1 MSTRISGLALALLVF
16 AVQPGCNSDDEA
28 VFSQGDNLEGKPK
41 ATLLGELEGAIGTNG
56 DGSPKEP
63 EVVASVRY
71 KAKITSNSGASIC
84 SGEIGIDI
92 LSDFNMKFPNAFL
105 DCVSLRID
113 LGGILGAQQ
122 AAAGSQATGQGKISH
137 DGQVLAMESIA
148 NATFAPPRPLLVG
161 PIVQQEDKYKGFK
174 RTSEHTMTYTND
186 AGESAEATGSFDIKV
201 INHQTTFKYEGNE
214 FDKVMHWEMTS
225 NFDAPAKHGLT
236 FKKWTWFWNTRPI
249 MIPGFVIEGSLGDFI
264 EGDSAEMAEAL
275 TGVLKIELYVKEY
288 DMK

>member
-1 MSTRISGLALALLVF
+1 MSTRIPGLALAMLVF
-16 AVQPGCNSDDEA
+16 AAQPGCNSEDEA

-41 ATLLGELEGAIGTNG
+41 ATLLGELEGLGANG
-56 DGSPKEP
+56 DGTPKDP

-84 SGEIGIDI
+84 NGEIGIEI

-113 LGGILGAQQ
+113 LGGVLGAQQ
-122 AAAGSQATGQGKISH
+122 ASAGSQTGKGKISH
-137 DGQVLAMESIA
+137 DGQVLAMETIA
-148 NATFAPPRPLLVG
+148 NATFDPPRPLVVG

-186 AGESAEATGSFDIKV
+186 AGEKAEARGSFDIKV
-201 INHQTTFKYEGNE
+201 INHQTTFKYDGNE
-214 FDKVMHWEMTS
+214 FDKVMHWEMSS
-225 NFDAPAKHGLT
+225 NFDVPAKHGLT

-264 EGDSAEMAEAL
+264 QGDSAEMAEAL
-275 TGVLKIELYVKEY
+275 TGILKIELYVKEY